1 MPKVSYSIKMSGL
14 HSSSLVVESDEASS
28 MTVCQYYTCSICVL
42 FSCCDK
48 HTLAGWARADRGG
61 PACAKMQ
68 HNPGTVDEDNGRGT
82 LFQSCGRWREDRWSC
97 SELPT

>member
-28 MTVCQYYTCSICVL
+28 MTVCQHYTCSICVL

-61 PACAKMQ
+61 PAVPRCS
-68 HNPGTVDEDNGRGT
+68 TTRG
-82 LFQSCGRWREDRWSC
+82 Q
-97 SELPT
+97 